1 MVICGIR
8 KGTVLTVP
16 QKGSEKQGL
25 QPLRER
31 PSLANST
38 QLFRTR
44 NVSCLMPYRGPI
56 RMLLILVLVAAA
68 ARAEIVDRLIA
79 VAGSRVITWSD
90 VLWEARYQAFLLGQE
105 PPGPDALAQKEAREP
120 ILERLIDQRLLEQD
134 RNALPF
140 SSPEESAT
148 QRRFEEVRQ
157 RFFSPEAYRE
167 ALARYG
173 LAEAELR
180 ERLERETNLMAFT
193 ESRLRPQVRL
203 DSAETERYYQEI
215 FSAEL
220 RRQGQTTIPPLAEVR
235 EQIEQVLAEQQVNR
249 RLDEWLRDLRARL
262 GVRILP

>member
-1 MVICGIR
+1 MSLRAVVR
-8 KGTVLTVP
+8 
-16 QKGSEKQGL
+16 
-25 QPLRER
+25 PLLL
-31 PSLANST
+31 LA
-38 QLFRTR
+38 
-44 NVSCLMPYRGPI
+44 
-56 RMLLILVLVAAA
+56 LLALPAP
-68 ARAEIVDRLIA
+68 AEIVDRLIA

-90 VLWEARYQAFLLGQE
+90 VQWEARYQAFLLGQE
-105 PPGPDALAQKEAREP
+105 PPGPDTLAPKEAREP

-140 SSPEESAT
+140 SSADESET

-157 RFFSPEAYRE
+157 RFSSPEAYRE

-193 ESRLRPQVRL
+193 ESRLRPQVRF

-235 EQIEQVLAEQQVNR
+235 EQIEEVLAEQQVNR